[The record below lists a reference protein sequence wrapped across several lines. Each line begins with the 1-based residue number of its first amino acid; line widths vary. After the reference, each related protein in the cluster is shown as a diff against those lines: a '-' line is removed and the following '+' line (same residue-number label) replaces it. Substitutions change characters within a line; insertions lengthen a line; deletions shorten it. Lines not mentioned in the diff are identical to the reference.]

1 MTLDSPQRFITRIY
15 YAETDAG
22 GVVYHSKYLDLAERG
37 RMEFLRRIGQ
47 SVGAVQAAYGLIF
60 AVRHCDIEYV
70 APARLEDEIVIA
82 THLTELGGASVQF
95 RQVINKTLDQ
105 RLTVLAKLQI
115 SLVAINA
122 AGKPVRIPDGLRAAL
137 QNFLE
142 PLAE

>member
-1 MTLDSPQRFITRIY
+1 MQHHFTTRIY

-37 RMEFLRRIGQ
+37 RMEFLCRIGQ
-47 SVGAVQAAYGLIF
+47 SVNTVQTAHGLIF

-70 APARLEDEIVIA
+70 APARLEDEIVVI
-82 THLTELGGASVQF
+82 TQLTELGGASVQF
-95 RQVINKTLDQ
+95 RQVINKSVDGQ
-105 RLTVLAKLQI
+105 LTVLAKLQI

-122 AGKPVRIPDGLRAAL
+122 TGKPVRMPDGLRGAL
-137 QNFLE
+137 SEFLE